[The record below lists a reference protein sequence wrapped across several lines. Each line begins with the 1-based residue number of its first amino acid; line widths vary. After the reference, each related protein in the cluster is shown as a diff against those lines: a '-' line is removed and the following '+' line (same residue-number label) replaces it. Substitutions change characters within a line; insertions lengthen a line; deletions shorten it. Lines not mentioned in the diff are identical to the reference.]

1 MRASVPV
8 VTLFMISCRE
18 VNHTVMLLAGISG
31 ESKLQQQMTEV
42 LALLKSKPDSKPRAI
57 SNVGSAEADSILF
70 ELDFLQEDGNL
81 ACPIVVPAGSPS
93 CCPFD
98 YSQHPSEDAGTP
110 ALLSHHQLC
119 LHQFGVHFGR
129 GGFQMHDV
137 HGRKKDL
144 QVTAP
149 SGLQYN
155 GGVDGIAAP
164 YALTKAGAFSEMRI
178 AYEHKQSDAQKQLY
192 REAHPHQF
200 KVCCVQKC
208 GHSPLY
214 SIYCSFVY
222 RTLLT
227 QDNDSNVWLAFIA
240 T

>member
-1 MRASVPV
+1 M
-8 VTLFMISCRE
+8 LF
-18 VNHTVMLLAGISG
+18 AGISG
-31 ESKLQQQMTEV
+31 ESKLHQQMDEV
-42 LALLKSKPDSKPRAI
+42 LALLKSKTASKPQSI

-70 ELDFLQEDGNL
+70 ELNFLQEDGNL

-110 ALLSHHQLC
+110 ALLTHHQLH

-129 GGFQMHDV
+129 SGFQMYDV
-137 HGRKKDL
+137 HSRKKDL

-178 AYEHKQSDAQKQLY
+178 AYEHKQSDTQKQLY

-200 KVCCVQKC
+200 KVCCVQQC
-208 GHSPLY
+208 GHSPSY

-222 RTLLT
+222 RILLT
-227 QDNDSNVWLAFIA
+227 QARDLECLVGVNCYLMRFLLRAC
-240 T
+240 